1 MEEVKIKVTETGV
14 FCSKGFLT
22 VSTNRDLAPS
32 LEKFW
37 DVLAATEPFAPKSI
51 TMLMYNV
58 NSLTVYVF
66 GVDIILASK
75 TFPEPPTEKQMDVA
89 LFGLLLEIIREEEE
103 E

>member
-1 MEEVKIKVTETGV
+1 MEEVKIKITETGV
-14 FCSKGFLT
+14 SCSKGFLT

-51 TMLMYNV
+51 TMLVYNV
-58 NSLTVYVF
+58 DSLTVYVF
-66 GVDIILASK
+66 GVETILASK
-75 TFPEPPTEKQMDVA
+75 TFLAPPTEKEMELA
-89 LFGLLLEIIREEEE
+89 LFGLLPDIIREEEE